1 MIDTKLIT
9 KAKKKSGLIEKIDS
23 SWREF
28 VERLKEGIFSVPFK
42 GEYSALVKGNSIF
55 IEGYSGLLLIDRLY
69 FNGKTYSLKTPVRYY
84 PFKIYGTYDER
95 GGFIDFAAE
104 PEMGF
109 HYLGMTDKGHAIC
122 TGEIQYINPESLGLL
137 KEVCQK
143 IIKSF
148 RVINLESLGTVI
160 LPDSYLKLKEI
171 LANKDGDAKHKFNK
185 LIKENLVTEII

>member
-28 VERLKEGIFSVPFK
+28 VERLKEGTFSVPFK
-42 GEYSALVKGNSIF
+42 GEYSALVKGNHIF

-95 GGFIDFAAE
+95 GSFLNFAAE